1 MRQSAQWLLLV
12 FTLYLYWHQI
22 KIEKWGDTLNLYVMK
37 SKIYF
42 LKPVQPKKHKTGI
55 RVYFRFIESI
65 TV

>member
-1 MRQSAQWLLLV
+1 MQQSEQWSLLV

-42 LKPVQPKKHKTGI
+42 LKLVQPKKHKTGI